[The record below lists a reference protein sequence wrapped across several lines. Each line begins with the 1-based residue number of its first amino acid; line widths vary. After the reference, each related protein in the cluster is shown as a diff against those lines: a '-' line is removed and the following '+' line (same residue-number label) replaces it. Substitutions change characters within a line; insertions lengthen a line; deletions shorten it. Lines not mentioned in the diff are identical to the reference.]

1 MASGD
6 DWAWGH
12 RGVAAGRVFG
22 AVGQTTV
29 THRPDLKRDALNE
42 NAHSSGRPC
51 RIPRHRWQLSRDI
64 VSISPFR

>member
-1 MASGD
+1 M
-6 DWAWGH
+6 
-12 RGVAAGRVFG
+12 
-22 AVGQTTV
+22 